1 MAQGKLKCGSHLEL
15 ASHRSVSWV
24 SGQGER
30 CFPSALRRAFRE
42 ALFTGGLIKLKQ
54 QAQPE
59 QLSWSSLYLSA
70 SGTPSVS
77 VDLTLTSPTQPHASS
92 VTSMDSGLS
101 C

>member
-1 MAQGKLKCGSHLEL
+1 MAQGKL

-59 QLSWSSLYLSA
+59 QLSWSSWTGRRSYLSA

-92 VTSMDSGLS
+92 VTSMD
-101 C
+101 